1 MYGVKLY
8 SVPKNLDATIQ
19 LWHQLGFDTL
29 FIGQACKTDSNFLER
44 LQTEGFFV
52 NLIEPVFLADETTDK
67 KLLAIT
73 KDGTPASDT
82 WVRFVCPTNKEWL
95 DSFYERFTADSKLN
109 VNSLSLDFIRFFQFW
124 EVINP
129 DSTNP
134 NLKETCY
141 CPRCLE
147 QRKTFRKENPT
158 NSQLE
163 DDELWRCSI
172 INQIVKNCLRIKNE
186 AMNDVCTSEANN
198 DIRTNATNSNV
209 KKLGLHAVPWKKS
222 TFNGA
227 LSRILGQDLST
238 LSKSVDFFTPMAY
251 HHMLHQNVSYIK
263 DLMEDLE
270 NQINVIEEK
279 NNVNCRREIV
289 PSVQLKKYYRD
300 EDISL
305 EENFQTIMTAMEA
318 GHGNVV
324 YFQWTDIEENPKIT
338 ALLKDFY
345 KNYICHCRA

>member
-8 SVPKNLDATIQ
+8 SVPKNLDATID

-29 FIGQACKTDSNFLER
+29 FIGQACKTDSDFLER
-44 LQTEGFFV
+44 LQHEGFFV

-67 KLLAIT
+67 RLLAVT
-73 KDGTPASDT
+73 KDGTPAVDS

-95 DSFYERFTADSKLN
+95 DSFYDRFTADSKLN

-129 DSTNP
+129 DSTHP
-134 NLKETCY
+134 NLRETCY

-147 QRKTFRKENPT
+147 QRKAFREANPT

-172 INQIVKNCLRIKNE
+172 INQIVSNCLRIKNE
-186 AMNDVCTSEANN
+186 AMDE
-198 DIRTNATNSNV
+198 

-227 LSRILGQDLST
+227 LSRILGQNLST

-251 HHMLHQNVSYIK
+251 HHMIHQDVFYIK
-263 DLMEDLE
+263 DLVEDIE
-270 NQINVIEEK
+270 NQINVVEEK

-318 GHGNVV
+318 GRGNVV

-345 KNYICHCRA
+345 TTYKNYK

>member
-8 SVPKNLDATIQ
+8 SVPKNLDATIA

-29 FIGQACKTDSNFLER
+29 FIGQACKNDSDFLER
-44 LQTEGFFV
+44 LQHEGFFV

-67 KLLAIT
+67 RLLAVT
-73 KDGTPASDT
+73 KDGTPAIDS

-95 DSFYERFTADSKLN
+95 NSFYERFTADSKLN

-129 DSTNP
+129 DSTQP
-134 NLKETCY
+134 NLRETCY

-147 QRKTFRKENPT
+147 ERRIFREANPT

-172 INQIVKNCLRIKNE
+172 INQIVSNCLRIKNE
-186 AMNDVCTSEANN
+186 AMD
-198 DIRTNATNSNV
+198 V

-227 LSRILGQDLST
+227 LSRILGQDLRT
-238 LSKSVDFFTPMAY
+238 LSKSVDFFTPMTY
-251 HHMLHQNVSYIK
+251 HHMIHQDVSYIK
-263 DLMEDLE
+263 ELVEDIE
-270 NQINVIEEK
+270 SQINEVEEK

-345 KNYICHCRA
+345 TNYICHCRA